1 MARHNGST
9 LARAAKLRAEIHDFA
24 GEIERKYGS
33 SALSNPA
40 GRTIEA
46 RKRGTCKISGER
58 INVGDSITKTDE
70 GWALTQHAGGAM
82 ENPNMFMRS
91 SMRPGKKS
99 LKAGKGRF
107 VQTPKSVREQDRYT
121 AAAEMAYFEGGP
133 GEQYLTS
140 SAPIRKY
147 QQVENPFTVKRG
159 AEKFTRSFAARGEQA
174 GDVAGIFKMIAES
187 HPSGPTKGEALAY
200 SKLLALGYS
209 PQDIDAATQQFRASS
224 NARPR
229 RNGKSPR
236 PEPKPTSLPP
246 GVTPGEI
253 VALMKTL
260 SPDQRQAL
268 KDRLGLSF
276 HDYMVI
282 QARAR
287 SGE

>member
-24 GEIERKYGS
+24 SELERKYGS

-46 RKRGTCKISGER
+46 RKRGTCKISGEP
-58 INVGDSITKTDE
+58 IHVGDSITKTAD
-70 GWALTQHAGGAM
+70 GWVLSQHAGGAM
-82 ENPNMFMRS
+82 ENPRMLVF
-91 SMRPGKKS
+91 RPSLRLGKKS
-99 LKAGKGRF
+99 VKAGQGRF

-121 AAAEMAYFEGGP
+121 AAGEKAYLEGGP

-140 SAPIRKY
+140 YAPIRKY

-159 AEKFTRSFAARGEQA
+159 EEKFTRSFAARGEQA

-209 PQDIDAATQQFRASS
+209 PQDIDAATQQFRATS

-229 RNGKSPR
+229 RNGKSQR
-236 PEPKPTSLPP
+236 GATSILPP
-246 GVTPGEI
+246 GVSPSEI
-253 VALMKTL
+253 VAFINKL
-260 SPDQRQAL
+260 SPADRQAV
-268 KDRLGLSF
+268 KDKLGLSF

-282 QARAR
+282 KARAR
-287 SGE
+287 GGE